1 MGIHQFMD
9 MVDTGTW
16 IAAIGA
22 YPEYLILGMNS
33 YTQLSLLRTRIVY
46 YFISEKKK
54 RKKSLFFSPK
64 AAKKSIIVD
73 TKPMYELMLGL
84 YKISQFTW
92 NYLRKKWLKSYSSH
106 VIALNIR
113 ILQKLS
119 LATSLLKLL
128 SLSLS
133 LTLSLSR
140 GGATLL

>member
-1 MGIHQFMD
+1 MD

-46 YFISEKKK
+46 YFICEKRKRK

-73 TKPMYELMLGL
+73 MKPM
-84 YKISQFTW
+84 
-92 NYLRKKWLKSYSSH
+92 
-106 VIALNIR
+106 
-113 ILQKLS
+113 
-119 LATSLLKLL
+119 
-128 SLSLS
+128 
-133 LTLSLSR
+133 
-140 GGATLL
+140 

>member
-54 RKKSLFFSPK
+54 KK
-64 AAKKSIIVD
+64 KKSILF
-73 TKPMYELMLGL
+73 P
-84 YKISQFTW
+84 
-92 NYLRKKWLKSYSSH
+92 KSCEEINNCWHEAY
-106 VIALNIR
+106 VWIDAGPI
-113 ILQKLS
+113 
-119 LATSLLKLL
+119 
-128 SLSLS
+128 
-133 LTLSLSR
+133 
-140 GGATLL
+140 